1 MMHGG
6 ERSCAGGIDIPHV
19 PVGNSALVAKSLFAT
34 GIHGDVYP
42 SSGTLSLYYLVSSP
56 PLRDPTASVSSNIL
70 FFFVE
75 SQEYI
80 IKYIQYIHDYECR
93 NVHVGGHVGQNSK
106 NTRRDLKHM

>member
-1 MMHGG
+1 MITMHGG

-70 FFFVE
+70 FFLLNP
-75 SQEYI
+75 
-80 IKYIQYIHDYECR
+80 R
-93 NVHVGGHVGQNSK
+93 NTSSNAFSTYMIMNAETYTLEDTLVRIPK
-106 NTRRDLKHM
+106 TLEEI